1 MNTQEWQSD
10 EHSIIVERTIQV
22 RLDKRRKHEVAETVG
37 WGVEMFEKVCS
48 GATGVTIDKIGPL
61 LKAYGLVVFTEEYAD
76 YLARGNVIGSNCRC
90 ARMNMGE
97 CGRVTGR

>member
-1 MNTQEWQSD
+1 MNSQESLSD
-10 EHSIIVERTIQV
+10 GSSIIVERMIQV
-22 RLDKRRKHEVAETVG
+22 RIDKRRKHEVAEAVG

-48 GATGVTIDKIGPL
+48 GSTGVTIDKIGPL
-61 LKAYGLVVFTEEYAD
+61 LKEFGLVVFTEEYAD